1 MLPLPDD
8 YPDKSEIEKAIKRQA
23 EANGI
28 DASELKINFDMT
40 EEMLVFGLAGGFIHN
55 LDYID
60 DPIFYDAAN
69 ATLGTHQDGQP
80 VPDQDLIHAKVPL
93 TLSGY
98 ALLDGKG
105 DMIGFSCFASQ
116 LTKGV

>member
-1 MLPLPDD
+1 MIIDDEFPDRD
-8 YPDKSEIEKAIKRQA
+8 ELEKMVKAHA
-23 EANGI
+23 ESQGI
-28 DASELKINFDMT
+28 DASKLKLNLEMT
-40 EEMLVFGLAGGFIHN
+40 EELLVFGLAGGFIHN

-60 DPIFYDAAN
+60 DPVFYDAAN
-69 ATLGTHQDGQP
+69 ATLGTHQGGMP
-80 VPDQDLIHAKVPL
+80 IPDQDLIHSKVPL

-105 DMIGFSCFASQ
+105 DMIGFSCFSSQ

>member
-1 MLPLPDD
+1 MIADEF
-8 YPDKSEIEKAIKRQA
+8 PDKNDIEKIIKEQA
-23 EANGI
+23 EAQGI
-28 DASELKINFDMT
+28 DASKFKVNFDMT

-69 ATLGTHQDGQP
+69 ATLGTHQGGEPIPQEN
-80 VPDQDLIHAKVPL
+80 LINDKIPMTL
-93 TLSGY
+93 TGY

-105 DMIGFSCFASQ
+105 DLIGFSCFTSQ
-116 LTKGV
+116 LTKEDR